1 MMVEK
6 EQKNNVIYVGKK
18 NVMSYVLA
26 VVTIFN
32 KGENEAV
39 IMSRGRSISKAVDIA
54 EITRN
59 RFLPEV
65 TVSKINIG
73 TEEMTTKEGNKTNV
87 SIIEITLKK

>member
-1 MMVEK
+1 MT
-6 EQKNNVIYVGKK
+6 KNNAVYVGKK

-32 KGENEAV
+32 KGEGEV
-39 IMSRGRSISKAVDIA
+39 QIMSRGRSISKAVDIA

-65 TVSKINIG
+65 KVSDIKIG
-73 TEEMTTKEGNKTNV
+73 TEEMTTKEGTKTKV
-87 SIIEITLKK
+87 STIEITLKK

>member
-1 MMVEK
+1 MTE
-6 EQKNNVIYVGKK
+6 NNAIYVGKK

-26 VVTIFN
+26 VVTLFN
-32 KGENEAV
+32 KGEKEVV
-39 IMSRGRSISKAVDIA
+39 IMARGRSISKAVDIA

-65 TVSKINIG
+65 KVSDIKIG

-87 SIIEITLKK
+87 SSIEIILKK

>member
-1 MMVEK
+1 MSE
-6 EQKNNVIYVGKK
+6 NNIVYVGKK

-32 KGENEAV
+32 KGEKDAQ

-59 RFLPEV
+59 RFLPELK
-65 TVSKINIG
+65 VSDIKIG
-73 TEEMTTKEGNKTNV
+73 TEEMTTKEGTKTNV
-87 SIIEITLKK
+87 STIEITLKK

>member
-1 MMVEK
+1 MRMPG
-6 EQKNNVIYVGKK
+6 NNAVYVGKK

-26 VVTIFN
+26 VVTLFN
-32 KGENEAV
+32 KGEKEVV

-54 EITRN
+54 EITKN

-65 TVSKINIG
+65 KVSDIKIG

-87 SIIEITLKK
+87 STIEITLKK

>member
-1 MMVEK
+1 VT
-6 EQKNNVIYVGKK
+6 KNNIIYVGKK

-26 VVTIFN
+26 VVTLFN
-32 KGENEAV
+32 KGEKEV
-39 IMSRGRSISKAVDIA
+39 HIMSRGRSISKAVDIA

-65 TVSKINIG
+65 KVLEISIG

-87 SIIEITLKK
+87 STIEIILKK

>member
-1 MMVEK
+1 MTES
-6 EQKNNVIYVGKK
+6 NAIYVGKK

-26 VVTIFN
+26 AVTLFN
-32 KGENEAV
+32 KGEKEVV

-59 RFLPEV
+59 RFLPETKV
-65 TVSKINIG
+65 ADIKIG

-87 SIIEITLKK
+87 STIEITLKK

>member
-1 MMVEK
+1 VTE
-6 EQKNNVIYVGKK
+6 NNTIYVGKK

-26 VVTIFN
+26 VVTLFN
-32 KGENEAV
+32 KGENDV
-39 IMSRGRSISKAVDIA
+39 RIMSRGRSISKAVDIA

-65 TVSKINIG
+65 KVSDIKIG

-87 SIIEITLKK
+87 STIEITLKK

>member
-1 MMVEK
+1 MT
-6 EQKNNVIYVGKK
+6 KNNVVYVGKK

-26 VVTIFN
+26 VVTLFN
-32 KGENEAV
+32 KGERDV
-39 IMSRGRSISKAVDIA
+39 QIMSRGRSISKAVDIA

-65 TVSKINIG
+65 KVSDIKIG
-73 TEEMTTKEGNKTNV
+73 TEEMTTKEGTKTNV

>member
-1 MMVEK
+1 MAE
-6 EQKNNVIYVGKK
+6 NNSIYVGKK

-26 VVTIFN
+26 VVTLFN
-32 KGENEAV
+32 KGSKEVV

-59 RFLPEV
+59 RFMPEV
-65 TVSKINIG
+65 KVSDIKIG
-73 TEEMTTKEGNKTNV
+73 TEEMTTKEGTKTNV

>member
-1 MMVEK
+1 MT
-6 EQKNNVIYVGKK
+6 KNNAVYVGKK

-32 KGENEAV
+32 KGENEV
-39 IMSRGRSISKAVDIA
+39 QIMSRGRSISKAVDIA

-65 TVSKINIG
+65 RVSDIKIG
-73 TEEMTTKEGNKTNV
+73 TEEMTTKEGAKTNV

>member
-1 MMVEK
+1 MT
-6 EQKNNVIYVGKK
+6 KNNAVYVGKK

-32 KGENEAV
+32 KGEGKV
-39 IMSRGRSISKAVDIA
+39 QIMSRGRSISKAVDIA

-65 TVSKINIG
+65 KVSDIKIG
-73 TEEMTTKEGNKTNV
+73 TEEMTTKEGTKTKV
-87 SIIEITLKK
+87 STIEITLKK